1 MPDIDPAA
9 LSRPSM
15 TVETPT
21 LSNKSINI
29 NGLGLQKPI
38 KASSIP
44 SRIDLEPYYA
54 AVKAFIPADKWALYK
69 ETVANLA
76 FGKPRYNLIVT

>member
-9 LSRPSM
+9 LSRPSV

-21 LSNKSINI
+21 LANKSINV
-29 NGLGLQKPI
+29 NGLGVQKPS

-54 AVKAFIPADKWALYK
+54 AVKTFIPSDKWALYK

-76 FGKPRYNLIVT
+76 FGMYYEHHSS